1 MGVPRDFKCREYEL
15 GALSSFDR
23 SSSPPL
29 WAPGRLEA
37 EMCDISEE
45 EQTEYLLWCE
55 AARARAAEPAPSPP
69 PRRVRSER
77 TSVVPPTPAEA

>member
-1 MGVPRDFKCREYEL
+1 
-15 GALSSFDR
+15 
-23 SSSPPL
+23 
-29 WAPGRLEA
+29 
-37 EMCDISEE
+37 MCDISEE